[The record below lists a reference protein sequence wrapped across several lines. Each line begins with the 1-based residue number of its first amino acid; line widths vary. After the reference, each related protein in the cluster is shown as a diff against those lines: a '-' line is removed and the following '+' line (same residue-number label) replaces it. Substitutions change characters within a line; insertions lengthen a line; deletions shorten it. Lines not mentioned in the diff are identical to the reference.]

1 MARSSSYTYDP
12 STGEWKKSSV
22 ENKEPVSEPIKSGS
36 DNLTSSSTDSTSATG
51 SAEKEYNNIEFNTL
65 TGSLN
70 YISTNKT
77 IKLKAGD
84 TVTIQGIGKYLSGDY
99 YVQDVTRSISASGY
113 SHSATLLKTDMGNSL
128 KLKADDTNKKETTP
142 VASTETTPQRTY
154 TVKKGDC
161 LWNIAKQFY
170 GKGSEYT
177 KIFDA
182 NTNQIVNPNLI
193 YVGQVLVIP

>member
-161 LWNIAKQFY
+161 LWNIAKQFS

>member
-51 SAEKEYNNIEFNTL
+51 SAEKEYNNIELNTL
-65 TGSLN
+65 TGALN

-113 SHSATLLKTDMGNSL
+113 SHSATLIKTDMGDSL